1 MVRALTFSIGIAMC
15 AFAAAPAAA
24 QGGGAFPN
32 QPVRIVVPF
41 SAGSNTDLLARAFGA
56 QLEGMWKQ
64 AVVIETR
71 PGLPG
76 TASVAKAAP
85 DGYTIMLTSNGH
97 SIIGSLNQSL
107 NFDPIKDF
115 AGITQVASQ
124 PVVMLAP
131 VEGPKTVKDLVD
143 LAKSKPGQLN
153 YASAGV
159 GSAGN
164 IASELFKQVAGV
176 NLVHVPYRGT
186 PEANISIMRGDTAIF
201 MSFYNASGDLV
212 QSGKMRALAV
222 TSPKRMPVMPDVP
235 TMKEAGYGD
244 VDFDGWFGV
253 FAPVQT
259 PKPLVAKLNKDL
271 ATVIADPEQK
281 KRFTTLG
288 VDLVGSTPEALDKL
302 LASDAARYGK
312 FFTPAATATK

>member
-1 MVRALTFSIGIAMC
+1 MVRALAFSIGMLIC
-15 AFAAAPAAA
+15 ATTAAPVAA
-24 QGGGAFPN
+24 QGSSSFPN

-64 AVVIETR
+64 AVVIENR

-115 AGITQVASQ
+115 AGVTQVASM
-124 PVVMLAP
+124 PVVLLAP
-131 VEGPKTVKDLVD
+131 VEGPKTLKELVE
-143 LAKSKPGQLN
+143 LAKAKPGQLN

-159 GSAGN
+159 GSASN
-164 IASELFKQVAGV
+164 IASELLKQVAGI

-186 PEANISIMRGDTAIF
+186 PEANVSIMRGDTALFI
-201 MSFYNASGDLV
+201 SFFNASGDLV
-212 QSGKMRALAV
+212 QSGKMRALGV
-222 TSPKRMPVMPDVP
+222 TSPKRMAVLPDVP
-235 TMKEAGYGD
+235 TTAEAGYPG

-253 FAPVQT
+253 MAPVQT
-259 PKPLVAKLNKDL
+259 PKDIVAKLNKDL
-271 ATVIADPEQK
+271 TTVINDPEQK

-288 VDLVGSTPEALDKL
+288 VELVGSTPQALDKL
-302 LASDAARYGK
+302 LASDAARYSK
-312 FFTPAATATK
+312 FFTPQPAK